1 MEVDGKHG
9 ETLNLE
15 PIDWPVRVT
24 VFVDNGQVSLPALAD
39 MREGLRLYVDK
50 LPLDIEVAI
59 ATIGGR
65 PQFWAEHTTDREEL
79 LNAIGVIA
87 PQPIDA
93 AKFLDA
99 LSEEAKRPHEDEEG
113 QYFPVMVMVSTN
125 GPEQSGQARDK
136 PFREMMER
144 LFANKATVHTL
155 LFSNPSLAAENSGR
169 GGLQQ
174 RWGID
179 IAAATGGVY
188 QGLISANGYRTLL
201 PQLAGDIGRKHL
213 LVSTQ
218 FRS

>member
-24 VFVDNGQVSLPALAD
+24 VFVDNGQASLPALAD
-39 MREGLRLYVDK
+39 MREGLRLFVDR

-79 LNAIGVIA
+79 LNAIGAIA

-99 LSEEAKRPHEDEEG
+99 LSEEAKRLHEDEEG
-113 QYFPVMVMVSTN
+113 QYSPV
-125 GPEQSGQARDK
+125 
-136 PFREMMER
+136 
-144 LFANKATVHTL
+144 

-174 RWGID
+174 RLGID

-188 QGLISANGYRTLL
+188 QG
-201 PQLAGDIGRKHL
+201 
-213 LVSTQ
+213 
-218 FRS
+218 